1 MSLLYLATFGSF
13 IGFSAGFAMLS
24 KTQFPDVQI
33 LHYAFSVRLSARWRV
48 RQAAQFLTVW
58 GDSRHAYQLCPDG
71 DFQRSAVPD
80 ITYWR
85 RWR

>member
-1 MSLLYLATFGSF
+1 
-13 IGFSAGFAMLS
+13 MLS

-33 LHYAFSVRLSARWRV
+33 LHYASVRLSARWRV

-58 GDSRHAYQLCPDG
+58 GTRVTLINFCPDG

>member
-1 MSLLYLATFGSF
+1 MR
-13 IGFSAGFAMLS
+13 
-24 KTQFPDVQI
+24 
-33 LHYAFSVRLSARWRV
+33 FSVRLLARWRV
-48 RQAAQFLTVW
+48 LRQAAQFLTVW
-58 GDSRHAYQLCPDG
+58 GLATMLINFILMG